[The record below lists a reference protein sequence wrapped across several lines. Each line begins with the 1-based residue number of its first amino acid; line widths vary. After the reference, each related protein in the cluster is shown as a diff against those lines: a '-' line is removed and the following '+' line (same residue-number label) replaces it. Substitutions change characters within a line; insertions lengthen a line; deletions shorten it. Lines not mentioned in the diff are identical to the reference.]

1 MKEVHIEGHDYPYTH
16 PKSYNYIVQ
25 LDPIF
30 SGLFPGHEHPT
41 GPYFVRNCAMQY
53 LDLRI
58 LRTLKKIIL
67 TIPSLYITEEESRF
81 RLDGLLEFHRTEFR
95 KAIQAMNEAW
105 GVEGKVA
112 TANDWKQ
119 VSVSDSNAAYRAWAM
134 NTGLLR
140 LWDTKED
147 VVWEAE
153 DGKTLIE
160 TAESKS
166 GHDRD
171 RIGLEDESSSGGGCG
186 MGAGSSRPRLA

>member
-1 MKEVHIEGHDYPYTH
+1 
-16 PKSYNYIVQ
+16 
-25 LDPIF
+25 
-30 SGLFPGHEHPT
+30 
-41 GPYFVRNCAMQY
+41 MQY